1 MRRIQIKGAARLLWL
16 KMRPDTPQH
25 YEYITVEQIEGRVK
39 EFLKIYPWTQYYDLK
54 DRKDQPLSYA
64 EHITMKDCDCICD
77 TFFDVIA
84 DEEQYLLTDFTLKDL
99 QIKARVDNFSEDKL
113 RSVVYENVQVEEST
127 EPAESW
133 HEVKGFQ

>member
-1 MRRIQIKGAARLLWL
+1 M
-16 KMRPDTPQH
+16 
-25 YEYITVEQIEGRVK
+25 
-39 EFLKIYPWTQYYDLK
+39 
-54 DRKDQPLSYA
+54 
-64 EHITMKDCDCICD
+64 
-77 TFFDVIA
+77 IA

-127 EPAESW
+127 EPAGSW